1 MVAQGHQVRQR
12 PGEQAKLD
20 ERDPQSVALGY
31 VADSARAD
39 AKRFPKHEN
48 SQTCS
53 GCSLWQPTPTD
64 ALGNCT
70 LFPG

>member
-1 MVAQGHQVRQR
+1 M
-12 PGEQAKLD
+12 
-20 ERDPQSVALGY
+20 
-31 VADSARAD
+31 ADSARAD